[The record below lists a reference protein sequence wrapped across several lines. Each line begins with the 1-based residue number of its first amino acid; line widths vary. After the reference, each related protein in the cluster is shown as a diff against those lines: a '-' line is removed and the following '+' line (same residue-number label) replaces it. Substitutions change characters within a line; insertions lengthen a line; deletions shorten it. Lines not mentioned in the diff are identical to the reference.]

1 LNGINLALLEMDK
14 IKAPYH
20 RSRIDHNT
28 HQGGPIGPPLS
39 LWRAEMT
46 RQTSD
51 SKKRDGDANI
61 TVLFGTDEHGKP
73 RAAWF
78 EAANP
83 DLITKAAAAMK
94 LQLLRPVTASQIE
107 LAKKLPVGRIH
118 ANGTGFVP
126 PIRGDLYS
134 ALQLAAEPPQQ
145 SGATASTFAP
155 SPAAAPG
162 APAHGLPKD
171 WDSIEVGHLVIA
183 QENMIEGWWEA
194 IVIAT
199 DNDMLTLRW
208 RDYPKVPPV
217 TRHRTAV
224 ALMKPTAADA

>member
-1 LNGINLALLEMDK
+1 
-14 IKAPYH
+14 
-20 RSRIDHNT
+20 
-28 HQGGPIGPPLS
+28 
-39 LWRAEMT
+39 MT
-46 RQTSD
+46 RQASE
-51 SKKRDGDANI
+51 SKKRDGDADI

-78 EAANP
+78 KAANP
-83 DLITKAAAAMK
+83 ELITKAAAVMK
-94 LQLLRPVTASQIE
+94 LQLLRPITASQIE

-134 ALQLAAEPPQQ
+134 ELKLAAEPSQQ
-145 SGATASTFAP
+145 SGTTASTDAP
-155 SPAAAPG
+155 SPTAAPA
-162 APAHGLPKD
+162 APAQGLPKD
-171 WDSIEVGHLVIA
+171 WDSIQTGHLVIA
-183 QENMIEGWWEA
+183 QENMIDGWWEA
-194 IVIAT
+194 LVIAT

-224 ALMKPTAADA
+224 ALMKPTAAAA

>member
-1 LNGINLALLEMDK
+1 MCE
-14 IKAPYH
+14 IKPPPNTISQVLTTTPTKGAP
-20 RSRIDHNT
+20 S
-28 HQGGPIGPPLS
+28 GPPLS

-46 RQTSD
+46 RQTSE
-51 SKKRDGDANI
+51 SKKHDDDADI

-78 EAANP
+78 KAANP
-83 DLITKAAAAMK
+83 ELITKAATAMK

-134 ALQLAAEPPQQ
+134 ELKLAAEPSQPP
-145 SGATASTFAP
+145 GTTASTDA
-155 SPAAAPG
+155 SSAAAAPA
-162 APAHGLPKD
+162 APGQGLPKD

-183 QENMIEGWWEA
+183 QENMIDGWWEA

-199 DNDMLTLRW
+199 DNEMLTLKW
-208 RDYPKVPPV
+208 RDYPKVPTV

-224 ALMKPTAADA
+224 ALVKPTAAVA

>member
-1 LNGINLALLEMDK
+1 
-14 IKAPYH
+14 
-20 RSRIDHNT
+20 
-28 HQGGPIGPPLS
+28 
-39 LWRAEMT
+39 MT
-46 RQTSD
+46 PQTSD
-51 SKKRDGDANI
+51 SKRDGDANI

-73 RAAWF
+73 RAACF
-78 EAANP
+78 KAANP
-83 DLITKAAAAMK
+83 ELITKAAAAMK

-134 ALQLAAEPPQQ
+134 ALQSAAEPPQQ
-145 SGATASTFAP
+145 PGNTASTVAA

-162 APAHGLPKD
+162 APAQSFPKD
-171 WDSIEVGHLVIA
+171 WDNIEVGHLVIA

-199 DNDMLTLRW
+199 DNDMLTLKW
-208 RDYPKVPPV
+208 RDYPKFPTL

-224 ALMKPTAADA
+224 ALVKPTAADA

>member
-1 LNGINLALLEMDK
+1 
-14 IKAPYH
+14 
-20 RSRIDHNT
+20 
-28 HQGGPIGPPLS
+28 
-39 LWRAEMT
+39 MT
-46 RQTSD
+46 RQTSE
-51 SKKRDGDANI
+51 SKKQAGDENI
-61 TVLFGTDEHGKP
+61 TVLFGIDEHGKP

-83 DLITKAAAAMK
+83 ELLTKAAAAMK

-134 ALQLAAEPPQQ
+134 ELQLAAEPPQAP
-145 SGATASTFAP
+145 GTAASTVAP
-155 SPAAAPG
+155 SPASAPAAP
-162 APAHGLPKD
+162 AQGLPKD

-183 QENMIEGWWEA
+183 HENMIEGWWEA
-194 IVIAT
+194 IVVAT

-208 RDYPKVPPV
+208 RDYPKQENVV
-217 TRHRTAV
+217 RHASAV
-224 ALMKPTAADA
+224 ALLKPAATDA

>member
-1 LNGINLALLEMDK
+1 
-14 IKAPYH
+14 
-20 RSRIDHNT
+20 
-28 HQGGPIGPPLS
+28 
-39 LWRAEMT
+39 
-46 RQTSD
+46 
-51 SKKRDGDANI
+51 
-61 TVLFGTDEHGKP
+61 
-73 RAAWF
+73 
-78 EAANP
+78 
-83 DLITKAAAAMK
+83 LITKAAAAMK

-134 ALQLAAEPPQQ
+134 ELQLTAGPSQQ
-145 SGATASTFAP
+145 SGTAASTVAP
-155 SPAAAPG
+155 SPAAAP
-162 APAHGLPKD
+162 ATPAHGLPKD

-183 QENMIEGWWEA
+183 HENMIEGWWEA

-208 RDYPKVPPV
+208 RDYPKVAPI

-224 ALMKPTAADA
+224 ALMKPAAADA